1 MFKVLIADDDMIG
14 RVGIKMIGKWEDY
27 EMEII
32 GEASDGRQALE
43 LFQQYRPQL
52 IITDIRMPDMDGMEL
67 LKSIRQTDT
76 RARVLMLTNYDDK
89 EYIKEAVRLGAN
101 DFITKNEI
109 DEESFEKILKRE
121 QEELKKVFQDRER
134 SGQDDELLKMRQFV
148 KELLGM
154 ITEETYIEKEFC
166 KIFLKNSSNE
176 FRSAMFHITCK
187 RYGKDGKRK
196 HTALQLGK
204 FSQIVSGVVAA
215 YPHSIISENKGV
227 SLTVFFFDEG
237 NYMQDTRFRE
247 LIRSV
252 KNALT
257 LYTAEEI
264 HIGVS
269 KLIDCTQDLKDL
281 KFQADRAVMGASF
294 FSENKVVFFKD
305 MDELELNQTLRKR
318 HIGMLKKIYMSE
330 LNCLEDIKNICRMI
344 LDDIERE
351 QNIGL
356 KWMFCNEFASW
367 YNRITG
373 MMHLNEKLHI
383 REYLDSQ
390 LLLNAFDLSELSG
403 YVTKYIQK
411 IEQLKQEDQRT
422 GNSVI
427 DEALYYIKINYA
439 SPISLSDVS
448 DYVHLSKNY
457 FSSLFSESAGM
468 TFVDYLTNFRI
479 QKAAE
484 ILCVTD
490 YQIQDVAELTGF
502 SSERYFSQTFKSV
515 MGISPSDYRSL
526 ERSGFQ
532 S

>member
-1 MFKVLIADDDMIG
+1 MFRVLIADDDMIG
-14 RVGIKMIGKWEDY
+14 RVGIKMIGKWEKY
-27 EMEII
+27 EMEIV

-43 LFQQYRPQL
+43 LFGQYRPQL
-52 IITDIRMPDMDGMEL
+52 VITDIRMPDMDGMEL
-67 LKSIRQTDT
+67 LKSIRQIDT
-76 RARVLMLTNYDDK
+76 RVRVLMLTNYDDK

-109 DEESFEKILKRE
+109 DEERFEKILERE
-121 QEELKKVFQDRER
+121 QEELKKEFQDRR
-134 SGQDDELLKMRQFV
+134 DSRQDENILKMRQFV

-154 ITEETYIEKEFC
+154 IMEESYIENEFSR
-166 KIFLKNSSNE
+166 IFLKNVGHT
-176 FRSAMFHITCK
+176 FRAGIFHITCK
-187 RYGKDGKRK
+187 RYEKDGKRK
-196 HTALQLGK
+196 HMTLQMGK

-215 YPHSIISENKGV
+215 YPHSIISENQGV
-227 SLTVFFFDEG
+227 SLTVFFFEEG
-237 NYMQDTRFRE
+237 NYMHETRFRE

-264 HIGVS
+264 HMGVS
-269 KLIDCTQDLKDL
+269 KLVDHTKDLKDL
-281 KFQADRAVMGASF
+281 KSQADKAVMAASF
-294 FSENKVVFFKD
+294 FSKNKVVFFAD

-330 LNCLEDIKNICRMI
+330 LNCLDDIKNICGMI

-351 QNIGL
+351 CNIGL

-373 MMHLNEKLHI
+373 MMHLNEKLYM

-390 LLLNAFDLSELSG
+390 LLLNAFDLSELSC
-403 YVTKYIQK
+403 YVSKYIKK

-502 SSERYFSQTFKSV
+502 ASERYFSRTFKSI
-515 MGISPSDYRSL
+515 MGISPSEYRSL
-526 ERSGFQ
+526 VRV
-532 S
+532 